1 MLIPIVL
8 FVLSCVAVLSGTAAV
23 AIRVASRTHLI
34 DALTRAG
41 RENRLASI
49 ESNERALELSAT
61 SCRAL
66 TALLFVVTLSIGLDA
81 TDPWFVQPLR
91 VLLASMLW
99 LFIVAIAIPAAWA
112 RYAGET
118 FIARALPLM
127 EVVRRLCAPVLLAL
141 NAIDE
146 IVRRLAGA
154 PRDAVDRT
162 EQMERDILDAVSEAE
177 TAGAVDEAEREMIE
191 SVIDL
196 NDMTVGEIM
205 TPRTDMHG
213 VEANADFDQAR
224 RLAVEG
230 GHSRLPVYE
239 RSFDRIIG
247 VLYAKDLLKI
257 GDTASF
263 RAREAM
269 RAVPFVPESKDVN
282 ALLREFQANHVH
294 IAIVLD
300 EFGGT
305 AGLVTIEDILE
316 ELVGEITDEHDAAPD
331 LPPVLKIDPDT
342 ADIDARLRINEVN
355 EQLDIVLP
363 EDESYDTVAGLVFSR
378 LGHVPATGEGF
389 TENDVHIEVVE
400 VDERTIKRLR
410 IRRGVRAPER

>member
-1 MLIPIVL
+1 MVILIAL
-8 FVLSCVAVLSGTAAV
+8 CLLSCITVLSGAAAV
-23 AIRVASRTHLI
+23 AIRVASRRQLI

-41 RENRLASI
+41 REDRLASI

-66 TALLFVVTLSIGLDA
+66 AALLFVVTLSIGLDA

-91 VLLASMLW
+91 VFLVSMFW
-99 LFIVAIAIPAAWA
+99 LFIVAIAIPVAWA

-118 FIARALPLM
+118 FVARALPFM
-127 EVVRRLCAPVLLAL
+127 EVVRRLCAPVLVAL

-146 IVRRLAGA
+146 IVRRLAGV
-154 PRDAVDRT
+154 PRDAVNRT
-162 EQMERDILDAVSEAE
+162 EQMEREILDAVSEAE

-205 TPRTDMHG
+205 TPRTGMHG
-213 VEANADFDQAR
+213 VEADADFEQAR

-239 RSFDRIIG
+239 GSFDRILG
-247 VLYAKDLLKI
+247 VLYAKDLLKV

-269 RAVPFVPESKDVN
+269 RAVSFVPENKDVN
-282 ALLREFQANHVH
+282 SLLREFQANRVH

-316 ELVGEITDEHDAAPD
+316 ELVGEIADEHDAAPE
-331 LPPVLKIDPDT
+331 LPPVLKIDPET
-342 ADIDARLRINEVN
+342 ADIDARLRIDEVN

-410 IRRGVRAPER
+410 IRRAVRAPER